1 MKKLLFALI
10 IFSLAAVTAAC
21 GNDSASDAAEDG
33 ETIRLGYQKGNTM
46 NLLKAHG
53 TLDEALNEAG
63 YNVEWRE
70 FSMGAPLIEAL
81 NTNNIDFGHSSDVH
95 SVLMQSGGHNVNY
108 VASES
113 PYPEGVALLAREG
126 SDIETLEDLKGKVVG
141 VTNGG
146 NQHYLLLESLKQAG
160 IGWDE
165 VDMKFYKDA
174 SEGLI
179 AFSNDEFDVF
189 GIWDPFYAI
198 VEDQNE
204 THMILDGTDLI
215 ENRTFYLARDNFAE
229 EQPEALTIIL
239 EELENMDEWANEEK
253 REAAEILADELG
265 LEPEPLEVANER
277 RHFGVQKMTK
287 EVIANQQQLA
297 DTFYEAGLIDNEIS
311 VQEAVD
317 AYDLD
322 ESVFPDNIE

>member
-21 GNDSASDAAEDG
+21 GNDPASDAAEDG

-46 NLLKAHG
+46 NLLKARG

-239 EELENMDEWANEEK
+239 EELENMDQWANEEK
-253 REAAEILADELG
+253 KR
-265 LEPEPLEVANER
+265 
-277 RHFGVQKMTK
+277 
-287 EVIANQQQLA
+287 
-297 DTFYEAGLIDNEIS
+297 S
-311 VQEAVD
+311 
-317 AYDLD
+317 
-322 ESVFPDNIE
+322 S

>member
-1 MKKLLFALI
+1 MRKLLYALMT
-10 IFSLAAVTAAC
+10 FSFVAILAAC
-21 GNDSASDAAEDG
+21 GADSTSNASEDG

-63 YNVEWRE
+63 YNVEWKE
-70 FSMGAPLIEAL
+70 FAMGAPLIEAL
-81 NTNNIDFGHSSDVH
+81 NTDNIDFGHSSDVH

-113 PYPEGVALLAREG
+113 PYPEGVALLSREG
-126 SDIETLEDLKGKVVG
+126 SGIETLEDLKGKVVG

-160 IGWDE
+160 IDWDE
-165 VDMKFYKDA
+165 VEMKFYKDA
-174 SEGLI
+174 SEGLM

-189 GIWDPFYAI
+189 GTWDPFYAI
-198 VEDQNE
+198 VEDQND

-215 ENRTFYLARDNFAE
+215 ENRTFYLARDGFAD

-239 EELENMDEWANEEK
+239 EELENMDQWANEEK
-253 REAAEILADELG
+253 REAAEILAEELG

-277 RHFGVQKMTK
+277 RQFGVQRMTE

-297 DTFYEAGLIDNEIS
+297 DTFYEAGLIENEIS

-317 AYDLD
+317 VYDLD